1 LLSRAI
7 AASREEVMGV
17 EQAPTA
23 KGKQAAK
30 GLRRAT
36 AKDERKTEAET
47 GRPLKK
53 GAARFEERSKSSDGK
68 SAGTKQKS

>member
-1 LLSRAI
+1 
-7 AASREEVMGV
+7 MGV

-23 KGKQAAK
+23 KGKQAAR
-30 GLRRAT
+30 GLKQAA

-53 GAARFEERSKSSDGK
+53 GAERSEHRSKSSHGR
-68 SAGTKQKS
+68 SAGQKQKP